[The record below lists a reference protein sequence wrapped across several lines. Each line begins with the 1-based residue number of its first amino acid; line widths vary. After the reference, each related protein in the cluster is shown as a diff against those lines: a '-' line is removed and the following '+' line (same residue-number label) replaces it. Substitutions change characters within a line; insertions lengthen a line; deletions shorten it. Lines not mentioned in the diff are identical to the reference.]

1 MRVWRPYHRMRS
13 EYDIVDGRGV
23 VIESSIPD
31 RRQAE
36 DMITMMQTIQNIDT
50 QEYRI
55 VERRVAT
62 VKGLGRDPDLH

>member
-1 MRVWRPYHRMRS
+1 MRS

-36 DMITMMQTIQNIDT
+36 DMITMMQTIQMIDT
-50 QEYRI
+50 QEYSI

>member
-1 MRVWRPYHRMRS
+1 MRS

-23 VIESSIPD
+23 VVQSSIPD

-36 DMITMMQTIQNIDT
+36 DMIVMMQTIQNIDT
-50 QEYRI
+50 QLYSI
-55 VERRVAT
+55 VERRVPT

>member
-1 MRVWRPYHRMRS
+1 MRS

-36 DMITMMQTIQNIDT
+36 DMIVMMQTIQQIDT
-50 QEYRI
+50 QEYSI

-62 VKGLGRDPDLH
+62 VTGLGRDPDLH

>member
-1 MRVWRPYHRMRS
+1 MRS

-36 DMITMMQTIQNIDT
+36 DMITMMQTIQNIDVQSYT
-50 QEYRI
+50 I

-62 VKGLGRDPDLH
+62 VTGLGRDPDIH

>member
-1 MRVWRPYHRMRS
+1 MRS

-36 DMITMMQTIQNIDT
+36 DMITMMQTIQMIDT
-50 QEYRI
+50 QEYTI

-62 VKGLGRDPDLH
+62 VTGLGRDPDLH

>member
-1 MRVWRPYHRMRS
+1 MRVWRHYHRMRS

-36 DMITMMQTIQNIDT
+36 DMITMMQTIQMVDT
-50 QEYRI
+50 QAYEI
-55 VERRVAT
+55 VERRVPT

>member
-1 MRVWRPYHRMRS
+1 MRS

-36 DMITMMQTIQNIDT
+36 DMITMMQTIQQIDT
-50 QEYRI
+50 QAYEI

>member
-1 MRVWRPYHRMRS
+1 MRS

-36 DMITMMQTIQNIDT
+36 DMIVMMQTIQMIDT
-50 QEYRI
+50 QAYEI

>member
-1 MRVWRPYHRMRS
+1 MRS

-23 VIESSIPD
+23 VVQSSIPD

-36 DMITMMQTIQNIDT
+36 DMIAMMQTIQQIDT
-50 QEYRI
+50 QLYSI
-55 VERRVAT
+55 VERRVPT

>member
-1 MRVWRPYHRMRS
+1 MRS

-36 DMITMMQTIQNIDT
+36 DMIVMMQTIQQIDT
-50 QEYRI
+50 QAYEI

>member
-1 MRVWRPYHRMRS
+1 MRVWRHYHRMRS

-36 DMITMMQTIQNIDT
+36 DMISMMQTIQNVDT

-55 VERRVAT
+55 VERRVPT

>member
-1 MRVWRPYHRMRS
+1 MRVWRHYHRMRS

-36 DMITMMQTIQNIDT
+36 DMIVMMQTIQNIDT
-50 QEYRI
+50 QKYSI

>member
-1 MRVWRPYHRMRS
+1 MRS

-36 DMITMMQTIQNIDT
+36 DMIVMMQTIQMIDT
-50 QEYRI
+50 QEYVI

>member
-1 MRVWRPYHRMRS
+1 MRS

-36 DMITMMQTIQNIDT
+36 DMIVMMQTIQNIDT
-50 QEYRI
+50 QEYSI

>member
-1 MRVWRPYHRMRS
+1 MRS

-36 DMITMMQTIQNIDT
+36 DMIVMMQTIHNIDT
-50 QEYRI
+50 QTYSI

>member
-1 MRVWRPYHRMRS
+1 MRS

-23 VIESSIPD
+23 VIQSSIPD

-36 DMITMMQTIQNIDT
+36 DMITMMQTIQNIDVQSYT
-50 QEYRI
+50 I

>member
-1 MRVWRPYHRMRS
+1 MRS
-13 EYDIVDGRGV
+13 EYDIVDDRGV

-36 DMITMMQTIQNIDT
+36 DMIVMMQTIQMVDV
-50 QEYRI
+50 QGYSI

>member
-1 MRVWRPYHRMRS
+1 MRS

-36 DMITMMQTIQNIDT
+36 DMIVMMQTIQQIDT
-50 QEYRI
+50 QAYEI
-55 VERRVAT
+55 IERRVAT

>member
-1 MRVWRPYHRMRS
+1 MRS

-36 DMITMMQTIQNIDT
+36 DMIVMMQTIQQIDT
-50 QEYRI
+50 QAYEI

-62 VKGLGRDPDLH
+62 VTGLGRDPDLH

>member
-1 MRVWRPYHRMRS
+1 MRS

-36 DMITMMQTIQNIDT
+36 DMIVMMQTIQMVDV
-50 QEYRI
+50 QGYSI

-62 VKGLGRDPDLH
+62 VTGLGRDPDLH

>member
-1 MRVWRPYHRMRS
+1 MRS
-13 EYDIVDGRGV
+13 EYDIVDDRGV

-36 DMITMMQTIQNIDT
+36 DMITMMQTIQNIDVQSYT
-50 QEYRI
+50 I

>member
-1 MRVWRPYHRMRS
+1 MRS

-23 VIESSIPD
+23 VIQSSIPD

-36 DMITMMQTIQNIDT
+36 DMIVMMQTIQQIDT
-50 QEYRI
+50 QAYEI

>member
-1 MRVWRPYHRMRS
+1 MRS

-36 DMITMMQTIQNIDT
+36 DMITMMQTIQQIDT
-50 QEYRI
+50 QEYVI

>member
-1 MRVWRPYHRMRS
+1 MRS

-36 DMITMMQTIQNIDT
+36 DMIVMMQTIQQIDT
-50 QEYRI
+50 QEYSI

>member
-1 MRVWRPYHRMRS
+1 MRS
-13 EYDIVDGRGV
+13 EYDIVDDRGV

-36 DMITMMQTIQNIDT
+36 DMITMMQTIQNIDVQSYT
-50 QEYRI
+50 I

-62 VKGLGRDPDLH
+62 VTGLGRDPDLH

>member
-1 MRVWRPYHRMRS
+1 MRS
-13 EYDIVDGRGV
+13 QQDIVDGRGV

-36 DMITMMQTIQNIDT
+36 DMIVMMQTIQQIDT
-50 QEYRI
+50 QAYEI

>member
-1 MRVWRPYHRMRS
+1 MRS

-36 DMITMMQTIQNIDT
+36 DMITMMQTIQNIDVQSYT
-50 QEYRI
+50 I

-62 VKGLGRDPDLH
+62 VTGLGRDPDLH

>member
-1 MRVWRPYHRMRS
+1 MRS

-36 DMITMMQTIQNIDT
+36 DMIVMMQTIQQIDT
-50 QEYRI
+50 QEYVI

>member
-1 MRVWRPYHRMRS
+1 MRS

-36 DMITMMQTIQNIDT
+36 DMITMMQTIQQIDT

>member
-1 MRVWRPYHRMRS
+1 MRS

-36 DMITMMQTIQNIDT
+36 DMIVMMQTIQMIDT
-50 QEYRI
+50 QEYSI

>member
-1 MRVWRPYHRMRS
+1 MRS

-23 VIESSIPD
+23 VIQSSIPD

-36 DMITMMQTIQNIDT
+36 DMIVMMQTIQQIDT
-50 QEYRI
+50 QEYSI

>member
-1 MRVWRPYHRMRS
+1 MRS

-23 VIESSIPD
+23 VIQSSIPD

-36 DMITMMQTIQNIDT
+36 DMIVMMQTIQQIDT
-50 QEYRI
+50 QLYSI
-55 VERRVAT
+55 VERRVPT

>member
-1 MRVWRPYHRMRS
+1 MRS

-23 VIESSIPD
+23 VIDSSIPD

-36 DMITMMQTIQNIDT
+36 DMIVMMQTIQNIDT
-50 QEYRI
+50 QEYSI

>member
-1 MRVWRPYHRMRS
+1 MRS

>member
-1 MRVWRPYHRMRS
+1 MRS

-36 DMITMMQTIQNIDT
+36 DMIVMMQTIQQIDT
-50 QEYRI
+50 QAYEI
-55 VERRVAT
+55 VELRVAT

>member
-1 MRVWRPYHRMRS
+1 MRS

-36 DMITMMQTIQNIDT
+36 DMITMMQTIQQIDT
-50 QEYRI
+50 QEYSI

>member
-1 MRVWRPYHRMRS
+1 MRS

-36 DMITMMQTIQNIDT
+36 DMITMMQTIQMIDT
-50 QEYRI
+50 QEYSI

-62 VKGLGRDPDLH
+62 VTGLGRDPDLH

>member
-1 MRVWRPYHRMRS
+1 MRS

-36 DMITMMQTIQNIDT
+36 DMIVMMQTIQMIDT
-50 QEYRI
+50 QEYSI

-62 VKGLGRDPDLH
+62 VTGLGRDPDLH

>member
-1 MRVWRPYHRMRS
+1 MRS

-36 DMITMMQTIQNIDT
+36 DMITMMQPIQNIDVPSYT
-50 QEYRI
+50 I

-62 VKGLGRDPDLH
+62 VTGLGRDPDLH

>member
-1 MRVWRPYHRMRS
+1 MRS

-36 DMITMMQTIQNIDT
+36 DMIVMMQTIQQIDT
-50 QEYRI
+50 QEYSI

-62 VKGLGRDPDLH
+62 VKGLGRDPALH